1 MRHRVG
7 VAPEEGREG
16 WCNPAHGSQ
25 PSYYYNY
32 HYYYCYYYY
41 YFYHY
46 NNYYYNYYYY
56 DYYYYKK
63 SLQIT

>member
-1 MRHRVG
+1 VDRVVRHRVG

-16 WCNPAHGSQ
+16 WFNPAHGSQ

-46 NNYYYNYYYY
+46 NN
-56 DYYYYKK
+56 
-63 SLQIT
+63 